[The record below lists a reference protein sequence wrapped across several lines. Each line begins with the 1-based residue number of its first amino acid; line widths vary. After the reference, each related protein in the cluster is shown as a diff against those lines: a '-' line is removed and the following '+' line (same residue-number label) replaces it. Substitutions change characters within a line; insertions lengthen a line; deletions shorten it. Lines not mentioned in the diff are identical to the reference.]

1 MPLADRAISVTGLI
15 GSIAS
20 FGDRALPFAEAAA
33 PFLGHYGIALLAGI
47 KIAQPI
53 IRQIALAAP
62 TVKSTI
68 ESGRPIFDAIEAHGP
83 EVMVNIK
90 KLYAIAVN
98 HDPDMP
104 QTDMTAA
111 EVGDDVALSFAG
123 PALFGRRWTAAE
135 EARWFDQATG
145 DTGAIHH

>member
-15 GSIAS
+15 GSVAS
-20 FGDRALPFAEAAA
+20 FGESALPFAEAAA

-47 KIAQPI
+47 KVAQPI
-53 IRQIALAAP
+53 IHQIATMAP
-62 TVKSTI
+62 SVQTTI
-68 ESGRPIFDAIEAHGP
+68 ESGRPILDAIEAHGP

-104 QTDMTAA
+104 QTDMAA
-111 EVGDDVALSFAG
+111 SEVGDREALEFAG
-123 PALFGRRWTAAE
+123 PVLFGRRWTAAE